1 MRVSLNSI
9 EIDSP
14 DNPTVQNF
22 LATVTMSAD
31 DTISFVPLGPD
42 EEWTVRMLRHKIRKA
57 YFFSSGAEIVDE
69 RSRSKYMVTISAVR
83 EYELKG
89 DDLKSCDMTEIGPGD
104 ARGHIE
110 LEVRFPKKQMYILI
124 GGCVVI

>member
-31 DTISFVPLGPD
+31 DVISFVALGPD
-42 EEWTVRMLRHKIRKA
+42 EEWTVRMMRHKTRKA
-57 YFFSSGAEIVDE
+57 YFLSSDADIVDD

-83 EYELKG
+83 EYELKRE
-89 DDLKSCDMTEIGPGD
+89 DLKSCDIVEIG
-104 ARGHIE
+104 AETRGHIE
-110 LEVRFPKKQMYILI
+110 LEVRFPEESSMQNDLWSE
-124 GGCVVI
+124 C